1 MNNLFKLLLK
11 LNEEQKNTLLKYIN
25 KIETNCFRIYD
36 YDYCRNNTIQFTIAR
51 FENNQ
56 SDVYIKVYIFIN
68 NDNELEIIQEYT
80 QDDIIFF
87 NYLHNVKNV
96 TSCFDITLYVDFNL
110 NDYNNE
116 LFKQRDYYYLDFL
129 KKLLKL
135 YNDNSCNNKFL
146 LESRWRDGDGIL
158 YDLQT
163 KKNIIEDVMLI
174 NN

>member
-1 MNNLFKLLLK
+1 MNNLVKFLLNLED
-11 LNEEQKNTLLKYIN
+11 NQKNTLFNYLD
-25 KIETNCFRIYD
+25 KIERNEFYIYD
-36 YDYCRNNTIQFTIAR
+36 YEDFKEQIQFTIAK

-68 NDNELEIIQEYT
+68 NDNELEIIQEYN

-96 TSCFDITLYVDFNL
+96 TSCFDLTLYVDFNL
-110 NDYNNE
+110 NNYNNE
-116 LFKQRDYYYLDFL
+116 LLKQRDYYYLDFL
-129 KKLLKL
+129 QKLLKL
-135 YNDNSCNNKFL
+135 YNDNNSIRI
-146 LESRWRDGDGIL
+146 LEEARWRDGDGIL

>member
-1 MNNLFKLLLK
+1 MNNLVKFLLNLEY
-11 LNEEQKNTLLKYIN
+11 NQKNTLLKYLDT
-25 KIETNCFRIYD
+25 IERNEFYIYD
-36 YDYCRNNTIQFTIAR
+36 YEDFKEQLQFTIAR
-51 FENNQ
+51 FEDNQ

-96 TSCFDITLYVDFNL
+96 TSCFDLTLYVDFNL